1 MLWHDLK
8 LRLAGPGVGKGEHR
22 FFLAEPPR
30 ARAVENGVAGSR
42 GWKGE
47 AKNRGRGPKKN
58 VSAEERQA
66 ELVQDAVIGAV
77 DGVVDVGKK
86 GLGVLGG
93 FADMVG
99 LGKVASG
106 IDEAFEGLREKRE
119 ERSRDRDGDIGGR
132 F

>member
-30 ARAVENGVAGSR
+30 ARAVESGVGSSR

-47 AKNRGRGPKKN
+47 AKDSDRGTKREL
-58 VSAEERQA
+58 SAEERQA
-66 ELVQDAVIGAV
+66 ELVQDAVVEAV
-77 DGVVDVGKK
+77 EGVVDVGKK

-93 FADMVG
+93 FADMIG
-99 LGKVASG
+99 LGEVASG
-106 IDEAFEGLREKRE
+106 IGEAFKDAKEKRE
-119 ERSRDRDGDIGGR
+119 GRSRDGDFGGR